1 MIKVYNF
8 ILNIIL
14 TNENLK
20 ELSTK
25 KILRRMNSKTLNKI

>member
-1 MIKVYNF
+1 MIKIYNF

-20 ELSTK
+20 ELSMK
-25 KILRRMNSKTLNKI
+25 KILRSMNSKTLNKI